1 MVTIRCLDCASIELY
16 WPEMKRLWR
25 QDAFGRHH
33 PTGIEDLRRS
43 MVLEKTDLW
52 IVWDTEPTDIKAWG
66 GAHYCLGIVSAV
78 NMPVYEHMRAG
89 FLAGRSLKKWA
100 PAMAQSIDA
109 RAAELRAK
117 RLHVYCRKGW
127 LQDLWPHWHA
137 GVKARRV
144 YFHRDPDPDPL
155 AIGATARAKWAADL
169 GWGRPQL
176 PQPPCGGGPPGG
188 GQPPDIIKPQPPGGG
203 LAYLPGY
210 GWIYV
215 YYPES
220 GGEKPQPLP
229 AVGGGGQPPS
239 GGPPVPP
246 NPPIDVPPGGPPSL
260 GAPQPAQPS
269 PLRGV

>member
-1 MVTIRCLDCASIELY
+1 MVIIRRLDCASIEFY

-25 QDAFGRHH
+25 QDAFRRHH

-43 MVLEKTDLW
+43 VILEKIDLW
-52 IVWDTEPTDIKAWG
+52 IVWNTEPTDIKAWG

-78 NMPVYEHMRAG
+78 NMPVYEHMRVG

-100 PAMAQSIDA
+100 PAMAQAIDA

-127 LQDLWPHWHA
+127 LQDLRPHWRA

-155 AIGATARAKWAADL
+155 TIGATARPKWAADL

-176 PQPPCGGGPPGG
+176 PQPPGAGH
-188 GQPPDIIKPQPPGGG
+188 
-203 LAYLPGY
+203 

-229 AVGGGGQPPS
+229 PVGGGGQPPN

-246 NPPIDVPPGGPPSL
+246 NPPIDVPPGGPPSP
-260 GAPQPAQPS
+260 GAPQPAPVQTTGGPTL
-269 PLRGV
+269 PE